1 MPIAV
6 LSIDLEARLGK
17 LEQGFNK
24 AARIAERDAEKTRA
38 AWAKAGSVVT
48 GVAGSIAG
56 AFAGYSVSQF
66 IMSNIDAL
74 DALND
79 VKDAT
84 GATIENI
91 SALEDVGLRTGT
103 TMADVTSILVKFN
116 QVLGDA
122 KPNSPQADA
131 LQRIGLSAAELRK
144 LDPAEALR
152 RTAVALAAYADDG
165 EKARL
170 VQDLFGKSV
179 AVAAPFLND
188 LAMKGQLNATA
199 TAEQAEEAE
208 KLNKQLAEFRANISQ
223 AARGLTAELV
233 PAINAY
239 LNAVKGA
246 GGVGNVILS
255 NLELDQLALK
265 RKELERLRLQINSET
280 DVAGQLK
287 GSLDKDSKAGLPVN
301 PAVNQAY
308 QAAQDRLKALQIR
321 AEQASAA
328 LKSVAD
334 QLNPPE
340 GPQASYSNEGRNSPR
355 PSVRGAPDRSTPT
368 KQPIDDAAQAL
379 ARYVEQQQRELE
391 QAVELTEQQKAL
403 NLLRE
408 LGATGQVP
416 QVRELVLRLAEQ
428 NEELKRQEEI
438 EKGIADYLAQ
448 QAAARKQIDD
458 AIDGFSGRTGDA
470 LKRAQT
476 ERLEQRIA
484 GGEAF
489 TPEELEK
496 IVKGIAGISDEVKDK
511 LSEMDEFA
519 KQAARNIQ
527 DSLGASIKNVLKGD
541 FDSIGDLWANL
552 LLDMAAQAAAARIG
566 NELFGDFLKGGSL
579 GGGIGDLFKLGAS
592 FFGIPGFAGGGD
604 HAGGVRLVGERGPEL
619 EFTGPS
625 RIVDAN
631 RTQQLLRP
639 DRGGGRTV
647 LQLSY
652 APVSYIDSRTDRAA
666 IAADIEA
673 SHRVN
678 NRELLALIKDR
689 MRA

>member
-1 MPIAV
+1 MSSALAT
-6 LSIDLEARLGK
+6 LSIDLEMRLAKFEQSLDKSARMAEK
-17 LEQGFNK
+17 N
-24 AARIAERDAEKTRA
+24 AERHRA
-38 AWAKAGSVVT
+38 AWARVGAGAAEAAGV
-48 GVAGSIAG
+48 VAGL
-56 AFAGYSVSQF
+56 FAGNVLVSALNRQV
-66 IMSNIDAL
+66 DAL
-74 DALND
+74 DSLND
-79 VKDAT
+79 AADAT
-84 GATIENI
+84 GASIENL
-91 SALEDVGLRTGT
+91 SALEDVGKRVGTEFDTVTG
-103 TMADVTSILVKFN
+103 ILVKFN
-116 QVLGDA
+116 AVL
-122 KPNSPQADA
+122 ADA
-131 LQRIGLSAAELRK
+131 EPGSAQEDALRSIGLSAAELRRV
-144 LDPAEALR
+144 DPAEALR
-152 RTAVALAAYADDG
+152 QAAVALSRYADDG

-179 AVAAPFLND
+179 REAAPFLKD
-188 LAMKGQLNATA
+188 LAEQGELNAKY
-199 TAEQAEEAE
+199 TAEQAAEAE
-208 KLNKQLAEFRANISQ
+208 KFNKQIFQLKTNVEG
-223 AARGLTAELV
+223 AARAITTTLV
-233 PAINAY
+233 PALNNMFDRVREDGGFFAAIWKDIQVRYSASSAANANRD
-239 LNAVKGA
+239 LAKAVTDLAKLESTPEG
-246 GGVGNVILS
+246 S
-255 NLELDQLALK
+255 RNLVQKA
-265 RKELERLRLQINSET
+265 RIKELREDIKTLQSEALAANVEVKRLLNGGRDPEPQGPNYFNDRRSSGEVPDPIKRFTTPKDKKSGRESI
-280 DVAGQLK
+280 DEA
-287 GSLDKDSKAGLPVN
+287 SL
-301 PAVNQAY
+301 
-308 QAAQDRLKALQIR
+308 
-321 AEQASAA
+321 
-328 LKSVAD
+328 
-334 QLNPPE
+334 
-340 GPQASYSNEGRNSPR
+340 
-355 PSVRGAPDRSTPT
+355 
-368 KQPIDDAAQAL
+368 AL

-428 NEELKRQEEI
+428 TEELKRQEEI

-489 TPEELEK
+489 TPEELNK

-566 NELFGDFLKGGSL
+566 KELFGDFLSGGSL

-592 FFGIPGFAGGGD
+592 FFGIPGFASGGD
-604 HAGGVRLVGERGPEL
+604 HSGGVRLVGERGPEL

-639 DRGGGRTV
+639 DRGSGRTV
-647 LQLSY
+647 LQLNY
-652 APVSYIDSRTDRAA
+652 APVSYIDSRADRAA